1 LQVAIS
7 VEQGRLIL
15 PGGERLDRW
24 SERVPDPAKSVALLA
39 VLVIHAVALGG
50 LLAVQVAPRMPIAET
65 VIEATIVA
73 DEAPPDDAPTLP
85 RVPDWTPVLPEVPLP
100 RITLE
105 ESSTAITLPPPDVVP
120 AVAALPPSVI
130 ESSAPPV
137 IDAQAVGYLVPP
149 APRYPPASR
158 RAREEGEVL
167 VRVLIDV
174 DGRPG
179 EVRILRSSGHAR
191 LDDAALEAVR
201 AALFRPYVADGH
213 ARAAYVRVPVEF
225 TLRRS

>member
-1 LQVAIS
+1 MAIS

-24 SERVPDPAKSVALLA
+24 SERVPDPAKSVSLLA

-85 RVPDWTPVLPEVPLP
+85 RVPDWRPVLPEVPLP
-100 RITLE
+100 RVTLE
-105 ESSTAITLPPPDVVP
+105 ETSTAITLPPPDVVP
-120 AVAALPPSVI
+120 AVAAMPPSVI

-137 IDAQAVGYLVPP
+137 LDAQAVGYLVPP

-167 VRVLIDV
+167 
-174 DGRPG
+174 
-179 EVRILRSSGHAR
+179 IL
-191 LDDAALEAVR
+191 
-201 AALFRPYVADGH
+201 ADNQGKE
-213 ARAAYVRVPVEF
+213 VRVPVAEIDEQAVTPLSPMPANVPDIVPEADF
-225 TLRRS
+225 YHLLAYLLAQRQATPAPE